1 MEGVV
6 LKPTYFG
13 IIIPVLTTNPPHG
26 LLQDNKMTK
35 KIITTLREVQKGG
48 FKKHQKYIARNIIT
62 HKNKKEEVRKNNIYC
77 GLW

>member
-48 FKKHQKYIARNIIT
+48 FKQHQKNI
-62 HKNKKEEVRKNNIYC
+62 
-77 GLW
+77 